1 MSFYCN
7 IIRLILINLLIV
19 STVAYANIFPE
30 RQNIDRGLEKLGGA
44 NRFDETKTIDWGLL
58 PGPFYTPEMSAGVGV
73 ALVGLYRI
81 DKNDKISQ
89 PSSLSLSGFASAS
102 AAFGL
107 NFNNYNF
114 LSAEQW
120 RLFISGTVNNIPTY
134 YWGKGYS
141 AGKND
146 YNKVEY
152 KSQEFAIRP
161 RVLYRIIDNTY
172 IGLGWDLSLLNAS
185 DLDDRGKNYFA
196 KSVGGS
202 SIRSSGI
209 SAHFNYDSRDFLPN
223 ARHGQALEVIYSY
236 FSPELTSDNRF
247 QSTQLQYSVYYTLS
261 ENSVLAVDNY
271 ARFTSGSVP
280 WDHLSLLGNGNQMRG
295 YYEGRYRDNNVF
307 TTQLEYRRKLDWRH
321 GIVGW
326 IGAGT
331 LSDSPSKLG
340 SNHWLPTIGVGY
352 RFEFKPRMNI
362 RLDFGIGRN
371 STGFY
376 FQVGEAF

>member
-1 MSFYCN
+1 MRFYRY
-7 IIRLILINLLIV
+7 IIKLITINFLIV
-19 STVAYANIFPE
+19 FTAAHASMFTE
-30 RQNIDRGLEKLGGA
+30 RQKIDSWLEKIGGT
-44 NRFDETKTIDWGLL
+44 NSFDETKTIDWGLL
-58 PGPFYTPEMSAGVGV
+58 PGPFYTPEMSVGVGV
-73 ALVGLYRI
+73 VLVGLYRI
-81 DKNDKISQ
+81 DRNDKISQ
-89 PSSLSLSGFASAS
+89 PSSLSLSGFASATG
-102 AAFGL
+102 AFGL

-114 LSAEQW
+114 LSTDQW

-146 YNKVEY
+146 HNKVEY
-152 KSQEFAIRP
+152 RSQEFAIKP

-172 IGLGWDLSLLNAS
+172 IGVSWDFSSLNAS

-196 KSVGGS
+196 KSTGGR
-202 SIRSSGI
+202 SILSSGI
-209 SAHFNYDSRDFLPN
+209 SAYFNYDSRDFLPN
-223 ARHGQALEVIYSY
+223 AQQGQALEVIYSY
-236 FSPELTSDNRF
+236 FSPELASNNRF
-247 QSTQLQYSVYYTLS
+247 QSTQLQYSVYYSLS
-261 ENSVLAVDNY
+261 ENSVLALDNY

-280 WDHLSLLGNGNQMRG
+280 WDHLSLLGNANQMRG

-321 GIVGW
+321 GIVSW
-326 IGAGT
+326 IGVGT

-340 SNHWLPTIGVGY
+340 SNHWLPTVGIGY

-362 RLDFGIGRN
+362 RLDFGVGRN

>member
-1 MSFYCN
+1 MRFYRY
-7 IIRLILINLLIV
+7 IIKLITINFLIV
-19 STVAYANIFPE
+19 FTAAHASMFTE
-30 RQNIDRGLEKLGGA
+30 RQKIDSWLEKIGGT
-44 NRFDETKTIDWGLL
+44 NSFDETKTIDWGLL
-58 PGPFYTPEMSAGVGV
+58 PGPFYTPEMSVGVGV
-73 ALVGLYRI
+73 VLVGLYRI
-81 DKNDKISQ
+81 DRNDKISQ
-89 PSSLSLSGFASAS
+89 PSSLSLSGFASATG
-102 AAFGL
+102 AFGL

-114 LSAEQW
+114 LSTDQW

-146 YNKVEY
+146 HNKVEY
-152 KSQEFAIRP
+152 RSQEFAIKP

-172 IGLGWDLSLLNAS
+172 IGVSWDFSSLNAS

-196 KSVGGS
+196 KLTGGRSILSS
-202 SIRSSGI
+202 SI
-209 SAHFNYDSRDFLPN
+209 SAYFNYDSRDFLPN
-223 ARHGQALEVIYSY
+223 AQQGQALEVIYSY
-236 FSPELTSDNRF
+236 FSPELASNNRF
-247 QSTQLQYSVYYTLS
+247 QSTQLQYSVYYSLS
-261 ENSVLAVDNY
+261 ENSVLALDNY

-280 WDHLSLLGNGNQMRG
+280 WDHLSLLGNANQMRG

-321 GIVGW
+321 GIVSW
-326 IGAGT
+326 IGVGT

-340 SNHWLPTIGVGY
+340 SNHWLPTVGIGY

-362 RLDFGIGRN
+362 RLDFGVGRN